1 MEIKFSA
8 FYLLFVFL
16 CYFEW
21 INLLTFFP
29 GIMKDFY
36 FRVTIVVIGLCF
48 RGTATNPSRKS
59 SIFRNSGYQWDGHL
73 LANWSSTR
81 HASQTTETVDMSS
94 RFFRALFQSHTR
106 KEWQIKHL
114 DLSNRSI
121 SEMTLSSLAPLH
133 ALETLNL
140 SNNTMRS
147 LWLDPPLALPSQ
159 RSGAHSRLPHLK
171 VLILQRNQLSGTP
184 KGEHF

>member
-1 MEIKFSA
+1 
-8 FYLLFVFL
+8 
-16 CYFEW
+16 
-21 INLLTFFP
+21 
-29 GIMKDFY
+29 MKDFY
-36 FRVTIVVIGLCF
+36 FRITVVVIGLCF
-48 RGTATNPSRKS
+48 RETATSPSRKS
-59 SIFRNSGYQWDGHL
+59 RYQWDGHL

-81 HASQTTETVDMSS
+81 RTSQMTETADMSS
-94 RFFRALFQSHTR
+94 RFFRDLFQSHTR

-121 SEMTLSSLAPLH
+121 SEMTLSPLAPLH

-140 SNNTMRS
+140 SNNAMRS
-147 LWLDPPLALPSQ
+147 LWLDLPLALPSQ
-159 RSGAHSRLPHLK
+159 RNGAHSRLPHLK